1 MPSSTGHFADFVSW
15 LVMTDHQVVINN
27 NRTLMKTYAFVG
39 SDGHAMTGDQ
49 AAMYIA
55 GLNNIFKR
63 LKTGIILY
71 FECQKQVDS
80 DYPEET
86 FASPLLSEMDA
97 DRKSRLCGGRNYL
110 QKYYLTIVW
119 RQPTAAARKV
129 SSAIDKNNREL
140 AASFKK
146 GLFVLF
152 DAFRPHNVK
161 KEQDDFEEA
170 NLEDLAVQEKDFL
183 EMADDLYRALQ
194 RYFVDIR
201 PLTQTE
207 TLTYLHSTI
216 SETWHPIS
224 EPIDAFLV
232 QNLSDSTFL
241 TGRYPKL
248 GSSYIGVVG
257 IKQLPPSSRPFMFD
271 CLNTLK
277 SRYRF
282 CIRYQALS
290 KEDAVS
296 EVRTIQNQHHQRQK
310 SLVTMIMEAVKDRPI
325 DKIDEEA
332 VIDEEDARAAY
343 EGLSQDDYGFGY
355 YTIDVVLLNRDPN
368 VLAEEAAAVKELVN
382 SLGFVAVVE
391 KDNAPEAWMSTIPS
405 CWEFNIRKYLIN
417 STNLACMAPFSA
429 LWEGQKK
436 NKFFAESGISGA
448 PLLKCAT
455 PESLPFYLNLH
466 VDDVGHT
473 VITGATG
480 AGKSVLL
487 NTIAANFQK
496 YEGAKV
502 FLFDKS
508 ASSRILTMAVG
519 GNFYNI
525 LVDTKTISF
534 QPLRNVDDPIERT
547 WLLDWLCSYLTTQ
560 NMVLQPD
567 DKKSILETLRS
578 MATVRPNLRTI
589 TTFLTML
596 QNLEIRSALT
606 ALSLEGQYGA
616 LFDGD
621 EDRFGSGRWQVFE
634 MEKLMESEGIVASTL
649 DYLFHRIEGQ
659 LDGSPA
665 LIILDECWLFF
676 RNADFRAKIVEY
688 LKDMRKKNC
697 SVVLA
702 TQNLTDIEKY
712 NLVDIINTNADTKI
726 YLANDGIN
734 ERTAE
739 IYRQFGLND
748 REIDIVKNLTPKKE
762 YFYKSPLGN
771 RVFDL
776 NLSPLEVAF
785 LTATSKEDQRKA
797 ASMQD
802 LSVPQ
807 FINEWKK
814 IKSVS

>member
-1 MPSSTGHFADFVSW
+1 M
-15 LVMTDHQVVINN
+15 
-27 NRTLMKTYAFVG
+27 
-39 SDGHAMTGDQ
+39 
-49 AAMYIA
+49 
-55 GLNNIFKR
+55 
-63 LKTGIILY
+63 
-71 FECQKQVDS
+71 
-80 DYPEET
+80 
-86 FASPLLSEMDA
+86 
-97 DRKSRLCGGRNYL
+97 
-110 QKYYLTIVW
+110 
-119 RQPTAAARKV
+119 
-129 SSAIDKNNREL
+129 
-140 AASFKK
+140 
-146 GLFVLF
+146 
-152 DAFRPHNVK
+152 
-161 KEQDDFEEA
+161 
-170 NLEDLAVQEKDFL
+170 
-183 EMADDLYRALQ
+183 
-194 RYFVDIR
+194 
-201 PLTQTE
+201 
-207 TLTYLHSTI
+207 
-216 SETWHPIS
+216 
-224 EPIDAFLV
+224 
-232 QNLSDSTFL
+232 
-241 TGRYPKL
+241 
-248 GSSYIGVVG
+248 
-257 IKQLPPSSRPFMFD
+257 
-271 CLNTLK
+271 
-277 SRYRF
+277 
-282 CIRYQALS
+282 
-290 KEDAVS
+290 
-296 EVRTIQNQHHQRQK
+296 
-310 SLVTMIMEAVKDRPI
+310 
-325 DKIDEEA
+325 
-332 VIDEEDARAAY
+332 
-343 EGLSQDDYGFGY
+343 
-355 YTIDVVLLNRDPN
+355 
-368 VLAEEAAAVKELVN
+368 
-382 SLGFVAVVE
+382 
-391 KDNAPEAWMSTIPS
+391 
-405 CWEFNIRKYLIN
+405 
-417 STNLACMAPFSA
+417 
-429 LWEGQKK
+429 
-436 NKFFAESGISGA
+436 
-448 PLLKCAT
+448 
-455 PESLPFYLNLH
+455 
-466 VDDVGHT
+466 GHT

-496 YEGAKV
+496 YRGAKV

-547 WLLDWLCSYLTTQ
+547 WLLDWLCSYLTAQ

-567 DKKSILETLRS
+567 DKKSILEALRN

-621 EDRFGSGRWQVFE
+621 EDHFGTGRWQVFE
-634 MEKLMESEGIVASTL
+634 MEKLMESEGIVAPTL

-659 LDGSPA
+659 LDGSPS

-797 ASMQD
+797 AAMQN